1 VLVMKKINVVKENKD
16 FAKII
21 NNGNK
26 CWNDTFSIYYD
37 KNDLKKYRFGIS
49 VSKKIG
55 NAVTRNKIK
64 RQLRMIVDKFKNVYS
79 NDKDYIIIV
88 KRNYINLTFNEVIE
102 KYCELIEKIKHKKEN
117 LYEKNKK

>member
-1 VLVMKKINVVKENKD
+1 MKKINIVKENKD

-21 NNGNK
+21 NNGKK

-37 KNDLKKYRFGIS
+37 KNNCEKYRFGIS

-64 RQLRMIVDKFKNVYS
+64 RQLRMIIDKYKNIYS
-79 NDKDYIIIV
+79 KNQDYIIIV
-88 KRNYINLTFNEVIE
+88 KKNYINLNFIE
-102 KYCELIEKIKHKKEN
+102 ATDKYIELIKKITYSKEII
-117 LYEKNKK
+117 YEKDKK

>member
-1 VLVMKKINVVKENKD
+1 MKKKNIVKENRD

-21 NNGNK
+21 NNGK
-26 CWNDTFSIYYD
+26 KYWNDAYSIYCY
-37 KNDLKKYRFGIS
+37 KNDCGKYRFGIS

-64 RQLRMIVDKFKNVYS
+64 RQIRMIVDKYKNVYS

-88 KRNYINLTFNEVIE
+88 RRNYINLSFLEADD
-102 KYCELIEKIKHKKEN
+102 KYIELINKISHTKEN
-117 LYEKNKK
+117 IYDEKK

>member
-1 VLVMKKINVVKENKD
+1 MKKINVVKENKD

-21 NNGNK
+21 NNGKK

-37 KNDLKKYRFGIS
+37 NNNYEKYRFGIS

-55 NAVTRNKIK
+55 NAVIRNKIK
-64 RQLRMIVDKFKNVYS
+64 RQLRMIVDKYKNIYS

-88 KRNYINLTFNEVIE
+88 KRNYINLNFSEVE
-102 KYCELIEKIKHKKEN
+102 QKYVELMRKITHTKEN
-117 LYEKNKK
+117 LYDKNEK

>member
-1 VLVMKKINVVKENKD
+1 MKKINVVKENKD

-102 KYCELIEKIKHKKEN
+102 KYCELIEKITHKKEI